1 MDKTWQYWCEQKW
14 QKMDTIKIT
23 IIVFYA
29 TMYVIYPIKFQISIQ
44 NKFETLICN
53 TNEPIL
59 HTLMM
64 TINPLKRMFSYLNL
78 SFYYSC
84 LIFSFDGCR
93 ITFLFPY
100 KLIIFWTLNKKMAF
114 SFHMWTNVHNICY
127 SGIIGWS
134 SLLWK
139 LTWNAI
145 LFLLNYFFHI
155 WKGSF
160 TRIKLLV
167 YALKST
173 WQFLLFRF
181 SINFY
186 LEIFWFTY
194 FFHL

>member
-1 MDKTWQYWCEQKW
+1 MWKKW
-14 QKMDTIKIT
+14 QKMDAIKIT

-93 ITFLFPY
+93 ITFLFHY
-100 KLIIFWTLNKKMAF
+100 KLIIFRKFLNKNWLKIEKIK
-114 SFHMWTNVHNICY
+114 T
-127 SGIIGWS
+127 
-134 SLLWK
+134 
-139 LTWNAI
+139 AI
-145 LFLLNYFFHI
+145 LI
-155 WKGSF
+155 
-160 TRIKLLV
+160 
-167 YALKST
+167 
-173 WQFLLFRF
+173 
-181 SINFY
+181 SIDI
-186 LEIFWFTY
+186 LIV
-194 FFHL
+194 LS

>member
-1 MDKTWQYWCEQKW
+1 
-14 QKMDTIKIT
+14 MDTIKIT

-100 KLIIFWTLNKKMAF
+100 KLIIF
-114 SFHMWTNVHNICY
+114 
-127 SGIIGWS
+127 
-134 SLLWK
+134 
-139 LTWNAI
+139 
-145 LFLLNYFFHI
+145 
-155 WKGSF
+155 
-160 TRIKLLV
+160 
-167 YALKST
+167 
-173 WQFLLFRF
+173 
-181 SINFY
+181 
-186 LEIFWFTY
+186 
-194 FFHL
+194 